1 MLFGKQKD
9 EYEKRSVDLARQ
21 CKNLKLDIEDR
32 EYLIMEQHQ
41 RINRKQASLQKILN
55 ECENMNYKS
64 LDEFRKKIK
73 ELFRDLAYHWA

>member
-9 EYEKRSVDLARQ
+9 EYEKRSVDLARK

-41 RINRKQASLQKILN
+41 RVNRKQASLQKILN

-73 ELFRDLAYHWA
+73 ELAKTGIKY

>member
-9 EYEKRSVDLARQ
+9 EYEKISVDLARQ

-41 RINRKQASLQKILN
+41 RVNRKQASLQKILN

-73 ELFRDLAYHWA
+73 ELAKTGIKY

>member
-41 RINRKQASLQKILN
+41 RVNRKQASLKKILN

-73 ELFRDLAYHWA
+73 ELAKTGIKY

>member
-1 MLFGKQKD
+1 MLFRKQKD

-41 RINRKQASLQKILN
+41 RVNRKQASLQKILN

-73 ELFRDLAYHWA
+73 ELAKTGIKY

>member
-9 EYEKRSVDLARQ
+9 KYEKRSVDLARQ

-41 RINRKQASLQKILN
+41 RVNRKQASLQKILN

-73 ELFRDLAYHWA
+73 ELAKTGIKY

>member
-9 EYEKRSVDLARQ
+9 GYEKRSVDLARQ

-41 RINRKQASLQKILN
+41 RVNRKQASLQKILN

-73 ELFRDLAYHWA
+73 ELAKTGIKY

>member
-1 MLFGKQKD
+1 MLFVKQKD

-41 RINRKQASLQKILN
+41 RVNRKQASLQKILN

-73 ELFRDLAYHWA
+73 ELAKTGIKY